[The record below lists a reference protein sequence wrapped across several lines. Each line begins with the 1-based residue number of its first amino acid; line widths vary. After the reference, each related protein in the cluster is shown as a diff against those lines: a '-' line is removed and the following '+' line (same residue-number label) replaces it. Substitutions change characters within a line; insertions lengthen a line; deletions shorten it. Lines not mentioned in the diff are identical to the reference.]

1 MAQQA
6 HAQEMASQC
15 PNGLTRHYCNESCTW
30 EHSNAAGVHS
40 WLSDVQTI
48 LFVLASNWN
57 GRLGLSLALCM
68 RIVLSCE
75 VNVCACGVPLHMAC
89 CKLPEQSREFCA
101 CVFCVRVCAF
111 AWLKSIKLHELHLLA

>member
-1 MAQQA
+1 
-6 HAQEMASQC
+6 MASQC

-75 VNVCACGVPLHMAC
+75 VHVLAVLPYIWLAAGYLSKAESFVHVRFVCAYMCLRG
-89 CKLPEQSREFCA
+89 
-101 CVFCVRVCAF
+101 
-111 AWLKSIKLHELHLLA
+111 